1 MSIKEQIAQLKE
13 LQKSEARKLVGKE
26 VLGFKVREW
35 NYSSEGR
42 KYKSMYAIRC
52 VDGRQTQIFL
62 GYPENLQEIEDK
74 IHRHFASK
82 NLKI

>member
-13 LQKSEARKLVGKE
+13 LQKTEARKLIGKE
-26 VLGFKVREW
+26 ILGFKVREW

-52 VDGRQTQIFL
+52 TEGKQTQIFL
-62 GYPENLQEIEDK
+62 GYPESMEEIENK
-74 IHRHFASK
+74 IRNYFISK
-82 NLKI
+82 NIKM